1 MSEGIEYIKY
11 IKCTDID
18 DNIVYRYF
26 SKDELEDD
34 LKLPEYRLFLFKK
47 DGAVITKT
55 DIFPNENLIPDI
67 AIVMEN
73 LGCEVHT
80 FNEMEELFKDIFE
93 NNDMYLPFDMDEL
106 HYTYDGE
113 YMGFCY
119 RDSVHFILNGCE
131 YFFGLINI
139 DKEEKECL

>member
-1 MSEGIEYIKY
+1 MSEGIKHIKY
-11 IKCTDID
+11 TDID

-26 SKDELEDD
+26 SKDELEDA
-34 LKLPEYRLFLFKK
+34 LKLPEYRLFLFKE
-47 DGAVITKT
+47 DGVNITKT
-55 DIFPNENLIPDI
+55 DIFPNEKLIPDI
-67 AIVMEN
+67 GIVLEK

-80 FNEMEELFKDIFE
+80 FKEMEELFKDIFE
-93 NNDMYLPFDMDEL
+93 NHDMYLPFDTDEL
-106 HYTYDGE
+106 HYTYNGE

-139 DKEEKECL
+139 YEEDEECL

>member
-1 MSEGIEYIKY
+1 MSEEIKY
-11 IKCTDID
+11 IKHIKYTDTE

-26 SKDELEDD
+26 SKDELEDA
-34 LKLPEYRLFLFKK
+34 LKRPEYRLFLFKE

-55 DIFPNENLIPDI
+55 DIFPNETLIPDI
-67 AIVMEN
+67 AIVLEE

-80 FNEMEELFKDIFE
+80 FKEMEELFKDIFE
-93 NNDMYLPFDMDEL
+93 NHDMYLPFDMDEL

-119 RDSVHFILNGCE
+119 RDSVHFILNGYE

-139 DKEEKECL
+139 DKEDEEWL